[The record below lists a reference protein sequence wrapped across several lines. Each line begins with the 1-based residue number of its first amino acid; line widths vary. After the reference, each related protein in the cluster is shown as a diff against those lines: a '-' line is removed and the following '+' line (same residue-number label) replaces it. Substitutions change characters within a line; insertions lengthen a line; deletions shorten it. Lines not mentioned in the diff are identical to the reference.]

1 VFHLMTAR
9 RLAVLIVVAVLL
21 APAVATA
28 QQRSIQLEID
38 ITRTFEAVERNRIG
52 FDAAVVP
59 ARKQLEA
66 LAQRSAEIGREMN
79 GLSANPNAEQRQKRR
94 QELHA
99 EAVQLHAEYL
109 NQASTIVTEASK
121 LIAGNMGALD
131 GLARR
136 LEQANGSLPDL
147 KEIQARIESQS
158 NVGRQIMREINT
170 IRDLAGKDPA
180 FARRLN
186 SLIVTASAIDRSI
199 TAQKMRMQAN
209 QLDGLSGDNS
219 RVVGMIRI
227 AVNEL
232 ADMYTALETDK
243 ALLGELREEVELAL
257 NLGLLDLTKQIV
269 QKSLPTLNDPNGD
282 SVVPGLSEMIAGLRD
297 QNRGVLRPEFA
308 TSPSAEGG
316 PKSVAPRNIPV
327 FKNF

>member
-1 VFHLMTAR
+1 MFPIASPR
-9 RLAVLIVVAVLL
+9 RLVPIFVALALL
-21 APAVATA
+21 PAAPAPA

-38 ITRTFEAVERNRIG
+38 ITKTFEAVERNRSG
-52 FDAAVVP
+52 FDAAVIP

-66 LAQRSAEIGREMN
+66 LAKRSAEISRDMSGMPS
-79 GLSANPNAEQRQKRR
+79 GLSEDQRQRRR

-109 NQASTIVTEASK
+109 KQASTVVTEASK
-121 LIAGNMGALD
+121 LIAGNMSALD

-136 LEQANGSLPDL
+136 MEQAGGNLPDL
-147 KEIQARIESQS
+147 KEIEARIESQTE
-158 NVGRQIMREINT
+158 VGRQIMREINT
-170 IRDLAGKDPA
+170 IRELAAHDPA

-186 SLIVTASAIDRSI
+186 SLIVTASAIDRGI
-199 TAQKMRMQAN
+199 TAQKLRVQAN
-209 QLDGLSGDNS
+209 RLDGLTADNS

-232 ADMYTALETDK
+232 ADMYTGLEADK

-257 NLGLLDLTKQIV
+257 NLGLLDLTRKIV
-269 QKSLPTLNDPNGD
+269 QQSLPTLTDATGD
-282 SVVPGLSEMIAGLRD
+282 SVVPGLSDMISGLRD
-297 QNRGVLRPEFA
+297 QNRNVLRPELNP
-308 TSPSAEGG
+308 SPAAEG
-316 PKSVAPRNIPV
+316 PRTVAPRDIPV